1 MATEKATNAVH
12 QPVRGRWRLDPRRST
27 VEFRAKHLWGLQ
39 TVRGHFGDYQ
49 GLLDLS
55 ADPAIELTID
65 AASLETGNRMRDR
78 HLRSPAFF
86 DVEKHPQVRF
96 VSDSVAPQGDALTV
110 SGRLSAGG
118 SSIPLEVSA
127 QVRGVDGELEI
138 EATAT
143 ARQGQLGM
151 TYSPLKMIRPRSE
164 LVVKGH
170 LTPSG

>member
-1 MATEKATNAVH
+1 
-12 QPVRGRWRLDPRRST
+12 
-27 VEFRAKHLWGLQ
+27 
-39 TVRGHFGDYQ
+39 
-49 GLLDLS
+49 
-55 ADPAIELTID
+55 
-65 AASLETGNRMRDR
+65 
-78 HLRSPAFF
+78 
-86 DVEKHPQVRF
+86 
-96 VSDSVAPQGDALTV
+96 V